1 MEDAALEPSE
11 SYTINLISV
20 SSNAELGVSTAT
32 VTIQDDDTPVA
43 TADLSLSQSI
53 SDLTPSVGENIAI
66 TLTVSNGGSDNATG
80 VTVQDLLPAG
90 LSYTGDTGGGSYDAV
105 TGIWNLGALASGGNA
120 LLTIFADVQS
130 SGVLTN
136 YAQVLSSNQSDP
148 DSTAG
153 DNSDGDDDDTTESVV
168 VPVIPV
174 VSIISGSPTVTES
187 NVQLQV
193 SLLTDV
199 TVPNDQTVTVTF
211 EIAPGEATPLS
222 DYEFLSPTASYSPGT
237 GIYSD
242 SIVIAGASSD
252 ATITIHLLE
261 DTDVESTETFTIN
274 LTGVSSNA
282 ELGVSTA
289 TVTIQDD
296 DGLVST
302 PLYRVNTG
310 GPELASLDGGPLWTG
325 DTWDNNSVYLSN
337 AGSNN
342 LFGDAGLDP
351 GPTVPVSVP
360 GAIFDSERWDGLG
373 GAEMAWSFPVPEA
386 GEYEVRLYLGN
397 SFSGTSASGQRIFD
411 VAIEGSVPSNLNDID
426 LSDQLG
432 HHVGGLFSNVVTV
445 SDGTLNIDFLHVVE
459 NPLVNGIEI
468 IQLGSSTPPAPVVSI
483 VGGSPSV
490 VEEDVEFQTSLQ
502 TDIAVPSGETV
513 LVSFEIVSSG
523 ATPQVHYE
531 YLSPTASYSA
541 GVYSDSLEI
550 VSGASSGTITVNI
563 LEDAALEPSESYTIN
578 LISVSSN
585 AELGV
590 STATVTIQDDDT
602 PVATADLSLSQSI
615 SDLTPSVGENI
626 AITLTVS
633 NGGSDNAT
641 GVTVQ
646 DLLPAGLSYT
656 GDTGGG
662 SYDAVT
668 GIWNLGALAS
678 GGNALLTIFADV
690 QSSGVLTNYAQ
701 VLSSNQSDP
710 DSTAG
715 DNSDGDDD
723 DTTESVVVPVIPVV
737 SIISGSPTV
746 TESNVQ
752 LQVSLLTD
760 VTVPNDQTVTVTFEI
775 APGEAT
781 PLSDYE
787 FLSPTASYSPGT
799 GIYSDSIVIAGASSD
814 ATITIHL
821 LEDTDVESTETFTIN
836 LTGVSSN
843 AELGVSTATVTIQDD
858 DGLVST
864 PLYRVNTGGPEL
876 ASLDGG
882 PLWTGD
888 TWDNNSVY
896 LSNAGSN
903 NLFGDA
909 GLDPGP
915 TVPVSV
921 PGAIFDSE
929 RWDGLGGAEMAW
941 SFPVPEAGEYEVR
954 LYLGNSFSGTSAS
967 GQRIFDVAIE
977 GSVPSNLN
985 DIDLSDQLGHHVGGL
1000 FSNVVTVSD
1009 GTLNIDFLHVVENP
1023 LVNGIEIIQLAASD
1037 SPPQVDAGSDATIN
1051 GPSVTSNLDADVID
1065 DSDNGV
1071 ALRTIWNLVSGPTI
1085 VSFADPYEI
1094 DTNVTFTENG
1104 VYVLRLTADNGIAVV
1119 HDEVTITVLDG
1130 SSGLITSLNVVD
1142 AANGQD
1148 LGSLSPNPLEPGDIQ
1163 WAPISITADQVNN
1176 FTGSADGTS
1185 GSPATG
1191 SATFFYDAA
1200 TNLLNYSIT
1209 YQGLTAD
1216 LTNIHIHGPANAGQS
1231 NMAHIFDVF
1240 SGTDDVINAG
1250 VNRRS
1255 DTIFGSVNL
1264 TSHTHG
1270 GSNPTPTLVE
1280 ALNALSTG
1288 QAYVNVHS
1296 EAFPMGEIRGNVPAA
1311 VAAPDP
1317 FFDLG
1322 FLNVSELR
1330 FEPTVTGDVASV
1342 SYTLDGV
1349 VVDTDN
1355 LPSDGFTWAGTSG
1368 NHNLVVT
1375 PYSGPNGTG
1384 VVGPAY
1390 TVQFGIRVAAERSD
1404 PLGRVATAS

>member
-523 ATPQVHYE
+523 ATPQVQ
-531 YLSPTASYSA
+531 LR
-541 GVYSDSLEI
+541 V
-550 VSGASSGTITVNI
+550 
-563 LEDAALEPSESYTIN
+563 
-578 LISVSSN
+578 
-585 AELGV
+585 
-590 STATVTIQDDDT
+590 
-602 PVATADLSLSQSI
+602 PVA
-615 SDLTPSVGENI
+615 
-626 AITLTVS
+626 
-633 NGGSDNAT
+633 NG
-641 GVTVQ
+641 
-646 DLLPAGLSYT
+646 L
-656 GDTGGG
+656 
-662 SYDAVT
+662 
-668 GIWNLGALAS
+668 
-678 GGNALLTIFADV
+678 
-690 QSSGVLTNYAQ
+690 
-701 VLSSNQSDP
+701 
-710 DSTAG
+710 
-715 DNSDGDDD
+715 
-723 DTTESVVVPVIPVV
+723 
-737 SIISGSPTV
+737 
-746 TESNVQ
+746 
-752 LQVSLLTD
+752 
-760 VTVPNDQTVTVTFEI
+760 
-775 APGEAT
+775 
-781 PLSDYE
+781 
-787 FLSPTASYSPGT
+787 
-799 GIYSDSIVIAGASSD
+799 
-814 ATITIHL
+814 
-821 LEDTDVESTETFTIN
+821 
-836 LTGVSSN
+836 
-843 AELGVSTATVTIQDD
+843 
-858 DGLVST
+858 
-864 PLYRVNTGGPEL
+864 
-876 ASLDGG
+876 
-882 PLWTGD
+882 
-888 TWDNNSVY
+888 
-896 LSNAGSN
+896 
-903 NLFGDA
+903 LFGR
-909 GLDPGP
+909 GLQRQPRDRQWC
-915 TVPVSV
+915 
-921 PGAIFDSE
+921 IK
-929 RWDGLGGAEMAW
+929 WDDH
-941 SFPVPEAGEYEVR
+941 
-954 LYLGNSFSGTSAS
+954 
-967 GQRIFDVAIE
+967 GQ
-977 GSVPSNLN
+977 
-985 DIDLSDQLGHHVGGL
+985 H
-1000 FSNVVTVSD
+1000 
-1009 GTLNIDFLHVVENP
+1009 
-1023 LVNGIEIIQLAASD
+1023 
-1037 SPPQVDAGSDATIN
+1037 
-1051 GPSVTSNLDADVID
+1051 
-1065 DSDNGV
+1065 
-1071 ALRTIWNLVSGPTI
+1071 
-1085 VSFADPYEI
+1085 
-1094 DTNVTFTENG
+1094 
-1104 VYVLRLTADNGIAVV
+1104 
-1119 HDEVTITVLDG
+1119 
-1130 SSGLITSLNVVD
+1130 
-1142 AANGQD
+1142 
-1148 LGSLSPNPLEPGDIQ
+1148 
-1163 WAPISITADQVNN
+1163 
-1176 FTGSADGTS
+1176 
-1185 GSPATG
+1185 
-1191 SATFFYDAA
+1191 
-1200 TNLLNYSIT
+1200 
-1209 YQGLTAD
+1209 
-1216 LTNIHIHGPANAGQS
+1216 
-1231 NMAHIFDVF
+1231 
-1240 SGTDDVINAG
+1240 
-1250 VNRRS
+1250 
-1255 DTIFGSVNL
+1255 FG
-1264 TSHTHG
+1264 
-1270 GSNPTPTLVE
+1270 
-1280 ALNALSTG
+1280 
-1288 QAYVNVHS
+1288 
-1296 EAFPMGEIRGNVPAA
+1296 RC
-1311 VAAPDP
+1311 
-1317 FFDLG
+1317 G
-1322 FLNVSELR
+1322 FR
-1330 FEPTVTGDVASV
+1330 A
-1342 SYTLDGV
+1342 
-1349 VVDTDN
+1349 
-1355 LPSDGFTWAGTSG
+1355 
-1368 NHNLVVT
+1368 
-1375 PYSGPNGTG
+1375 
-1384 VVGPAY
+1384 
-1390 TVQFGIRVAAERSD
+1390 
-1404 PLGRVATAS
+1404 